1 MQIQVANFGSYWQT
15 TKMKNLLS
23 IKNLHVSVEG
33 YEDSPR
39 RSRGQENKEILRGIS
54 LEIAEGETHTI
65 MGPNG
70 SGKSTLAL
78 TLMGHPSYK
87 IEDGSIIF
95 DEKNKA
101 QPSTLE
107 KIPAEKRAQAGIFL
121 SFQNP
126 CEIEGVSLKELLFQA
141 YQQKYPSQNYE
152 ESIRNFEKELV
163 EKIKLLEIN
172 PELVERSVN
181 YQLSGGEKK
190 QTEILQMAILKPKLV
205 ILDEIDS
212 GLDVDAL
219 KKVCAC
225 LNKIKRDSPKTTISK
240 EIEQKGY

>member
-1 MQIQVANFGSYWQT
+1 
-15 TKMKNLLS
+15 MKNLLS
-23 IKNLHVSVEG
+23 IKNLHVCVDE
-33 YEDSPR
+33 
-39 RSRGQENKEILRGIS
+39 KEILKGVS

-70 SGKSTLAL
+70 SGKSTLAM

-95 DEKNKA
+95 DEKD
-101 QPSTLE
+101 LE
-107 KIPAEKRAQAGIFL
+107 EIPAEKRAQAGIFL

-126 CEIEGVSLKELLFQA
+126 CEIEGVSLKELLYQA
-141 YQQKYPSQNYE
+141 CLV
-152 ESIRNFEKELV
+152 RFEKLDFVEFEKKLA
-163 EKIKLLEIN
+163 EKIKFLEIN

-190 QTEILQMAILKPKLV
+190 QTEILQMALLKPKLV

-225 LNKIKRDSPKTTISK
+225 LNKIKKDSPKTTILIITHYNYILRHIETDKVHIMQNGKITRTGTKSLAK